1 MAAPFG
7 RPRTPHGGAGDRHG
21 VSWPSPGRVKTISGT
36 WQLGEVRS
44 RKRTASPR
52 SLGPDHLLAGIW
64 PWTNSVIAVS
74 TKPGAS
80 AVHWMPSLPAS
91 RWVDWVKLIT
101 AALVAA

>member
-1 MAAPFG
+1 MN
-7 RPRTPHGGAGDRHG
+7 
-21 VSWPSPGRVKTISGT
+21 TISGT
-36 WQLGEVRS
+36 WQLRDVRS

-52 SLGPDHLLAGIW
+52 SLGWIIASAGTWPLA
-64 PWTNSVIAVS
+64 NSVIAVS

-80 AVHWMPSLPAS
+80 AVHWIPAPPAS

>member
-1 MAAPFG
+1 M
-7 RPRTPHGGAGDRHG
+7 
-21 VSWPSPGRVKTISGT
+21 KTISGT

-44 RKRTASPR
+44 RKRTASPMSSGR
-52 SLGPDHLLAGIW
+52 IISSPGTWPLA
-64 PWTNSVIAVS
+64 NSVIGVS

-80 AVHWMPSLPAS
+80 AVHWIPAPPAS